1 MLFDRCIGRPLCP
14 VTCLWM
20 SNSQSVPPAIRP
32 PSFKLCTS
40 WACIDLHLPSVS
52 FHSGLIQDHVV
63 SGTLLAKRDT
73 FFTRQEYSQLLF
85 VGCTVWTSKA
95 QGGASQAA
103 MQLDPPTIL
112 KPQPMWTGK
121 QVRRKGV
128 SLPPTVNLA
137 AGQHLKR
144 I

>member
-1 MLFDRCIGRPLCP
+1 MQDTQAEASDLNPISTESLHMSCFDPCPDPLF
-14 VTCLWM
+14 
-20 SNSQSVPPAIRP
+20 
-32 PSFKLCTS
+32 
-40 WACIDLHLPSVS
+40 LPSGS
-52 FHSGLIQDHVV
+52 LHSGLIQDHVV

-95 QGGASQAA
+95 QGGTSQAA

-121 QVRRKGV
+121 QVRNNR
-128 SLPPTVNLA
+128 TVWNL
-137 AGQHLKR
+137 KM
-144 I
+144 IVV